1 MDWQNLFLTEITC
14 WLTSFQIFFPAYG
27 NNFFIIS
34 FSEFGGFSFYTSK
47 IVLFGFCGQLT

>member
-27 NNFFIIS
+27 NYFFIIS